1 MSSNTSLTIDK
12 NNYTNTTVIKQNL
25 KNVEAGQ
32 VLLKVAEFSLT
43 ANNITYATLGDYL
56 KYWEFFPTQDGNGII
71 PVWGFADVVASK
83 CEGVSE
89 GERFYGYYPMATY
102 LLTEPTQVNPLSFV
116 DGTAHRQPLSVI
128 YNQYIRCSN
137 DPIYT
142 QETEALQMLLRPL
155 FTTSFLLDDFFADKN
170 FFGSEQVVLTSAS
183 SKTALGMAFLLHHN
197 RNERPNN
204 YQIIGLTSASNKA
217 FVQGLGCYDKVVSYE
232 ELGELDRNIKTSIA
246 DFAGNGQILGQLHQ
260 HFAGALQYSCKI
272 GVSHWDQ
279 RAGMPKQLPGPEP
292 VMFFAPSQA
301 EKRIKEWGGA
311 QFQRNIAEVWTVFTG
326 FVEGWMDIE
335 HHKGTTET
343 ELVYQK
349 LLSGSF
355 NPKAGYIVSLWDK

>member
-1 MSSNTSLTIDK
+1 
-12 NNYTNTTVIKQNL
+12 
-25 KNVEAGQ
+25 
-32 VLLKVAEFSLT
+32 
-43 ANNITYATLGDYL
+43 
-56 KYWEFFPTQDGNGII
+56 
-71 PVWGFADVVASK
+71 
-83 CEGVSE
+83 
-89 GERFYGYYPMATY
+89 
-102 LLTEPTQVNPLSFV
+102 
-116 DGTAHRQPLSVI
+116 
-128 YNQYIRCSN
+128 
-137 DPIYT
+137 
-142 QETEALQMLLRPL
+142 
-155 FTTSFLLDDFFADKN
+155 
-170 FFGSEQVVLTSAS
+170 
-183 SKTALGMAFLLHHN
+183 
-197 RNERPNN
+197 
-204 YQIIGLTSASNKA
+204 
-217 FVQGLGCYDKVVSYE
+217 
-232 ELGELDRNIKTSIA
+232 
-246 DFAGNGQILGQLHQ
+246 
-260 HFAGALQYSCKI
+260 GALQYSCKI